1 VSSRFI
7 CRGAPRLPVALAVWT
22 LVSVLP
28 PSAGAQPRSSD
39 AQKPQGSAAS
49 RNVTPPAPA
58 AAAPVVVPA
67 DYVIGPDDVLTVF
80 FWREKDLSGDVQVR
94 PDGRISLP
102 LLNDVQAAG
111 LTPEEL
117 RVRLTQAADK
127 FIDDPTVTV
136 VVKAINSRRIYITG
150 QVSKPGVY
158 PLGGPMTVVQLIA
171 TAGGVLEY
179 ADEKNIVISRTEAG
193 KALSFRFNYDEFK
206 RGRRLEQN
214 IQLKPGDTVIVP

>member
-1 VSSRFI
+1 MSARRNPRRLHLVVMA
-7 CRGAPRLPVALAVWT
+7 CALTTVLHVAAATEQGAT
-22 LVSVLP
+22 
-28 PSAGAQPRSSD
+28 GT
-39 AQKPQGSAAS
+39 QKPQGGTAA
-49 RNVTPPAPA
+49 RNVTPAAPSA
-58 AAAPVVVPA
+58 AATVALPA

-102 LLNDVQAAG
+102 LLNDVEAAG
-111 LTPEEL
+111 LTPEQL
-117 RVRLTQAADK
+117 RVRITQAADK

-136 VVKAINSRRIYITG
+136 VVKAINSRRVFITG

-171 TAGGVLEY
+171 MAGGVLEY
-179 ADEKNIVISRTEAG
+179 AEGKNIVISRNEAG
-193 KALSFRFNYDEFK
+193 KPISLRFNYDEFK